1 MPTLF
6 QEFAPQPATHDLCG
20 KMQFHDREGLG
31 TSAAP
36 MNLFRVRL
44 RPSLWTGAALSGG
57 EHGLGDMST
66 ARDLIVTQLRPSP
79 QSGSLFIMAEAWWA
93 TVIEYQR
100 ELADLTS
107 ERLAHFQEGLLEAT
121 EAADW
126 VTGAAASHLIERA
139 WRDYVSEMTKVLA
152 IYTKHANAI
161 RSRLPR

>member
-1 MPTLF
+1 
-6 QEFAPQPATHDLCG
+6 
-20 KMQFHDREGLG
+20 
-31 TSAAP
+31 
-36 MNLFRVRL
+36 MNLFRVGRSETSRNRL
-44 RPSLWTGAALSGG
+44 RPSLGTGAALSGG

-100 ELADLTS
+100 ELAGLTS